1 MRTRQAARQR
11 NPAALCHG
19 HSPTQAVMLKAGEK
33 LVVVEVVA
41 VMLKAGE
48 KLVVV
53 EVVVVVV
60 VV

>member
-1 MRTRQAARQR
+1 
-11 NPAALCHG
+11 
-19 HSPTQAVMLKAGEK
+19 MLKAGEK

>member
-33 LVVVEVVA
+33 LVVVEVV
-41 VMLKAGE
+41 
-48 KLVVV
+48 
-53 EVVVVVV
+53 VVVVVD
-60 VV
+60 